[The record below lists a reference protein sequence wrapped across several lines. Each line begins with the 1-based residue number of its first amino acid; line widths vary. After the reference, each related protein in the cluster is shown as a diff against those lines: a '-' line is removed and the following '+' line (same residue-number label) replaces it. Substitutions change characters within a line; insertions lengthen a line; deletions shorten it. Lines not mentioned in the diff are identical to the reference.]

1 MTVNGVY
8 VLVVSV
14 LLSVSSLC
22 SSEKTTKVCVIP
34 AENVTCSCLVS
45 CHTFDYYVSH
55 PGSVLYQSNYLT
67 MEFLPGTHV
76 VKKYFSS
83 WNRVGLYLVGRSDVT
98 VEIDTDITSWFS
110 LSESSNISFT
120 NLNFELIS
128 SRGTSQCKSDHYI
141 F

>member
-45 CHTFDYYVSH
+45 CHTSTTMYPILDQYCTRAITYYGVS
-55 PGSVLYQSNYLT
+55 T
-67 MEFLPGTHV
+67 GTHV